1 MQTCKLKKRTGFAYT
16 YGNLG
21 IKTVGTWH
29 IYSVHEPIL
38 MLYKERASEEA
49 LGNETQTQLE
59 PDTLHF
65 LLKAVCNLKLI
76 SESERMMRM
85 NYMWVSPVSF
95 CVDERASSRSLAYK
109 TDNGTSAQSNVQHR
123 CTGPLHTSNTCVLGR
138 DTSTITRSS
147 FDQSDNHF
155 CKKQM
160 MSSPFKKR
168 RKFTAKN

>member
-1 MQTCKLKKRTGFAYT
+1 MQTCKLKKKRTGFAYT

-21 IKTVGTWH
+21 IKTGGTWH

-38 MLYKERASEEA
+38 MHYKERVSEEA

-85 NYMWVSPVSF
+85 NYMWVSPVS
-95 CVDERASSRSLAYK
+95 
-109 TDNGTSAQSNVQHR
+109 
-123 CTGPLHTSNTCVLGR
+123 LGR
-138 DTSTITRSS
+138 WTSQQQKPCIQNRQRHVRTIQHATSLHWPFAHIQHMCSRKGHINNNKELLRSVW
-147 FDQSDNHF
+147 
-155 CKKQM
+155 
-160 MSSPFKKR
+160 
-168 RKFTAKN
+168 